1 MTRFIAYSQDKD
13 GTERRPMTGNVQ
25 MWRKFRDGTRA
36 VRTTCYMETRF
47 SWVLNMAAINHA
59 RIHIIG
65 PDQRG
70 GFVVEFRKHTGAR
83 LAFVVPANADSD
95 MLAYFQQRIPYGIA
109 VPDLNEPVGIAGHGA
124 TRKRFWP
131 PQE

>member
-1 MTRFIAYSQDKD
+1 MTRFIPYSQDKD

-36 VRTTCYMETRF
+36 VQLTMRAFTSSAHRP
-47 SWVLNMAAINHA
+47 A
-59 RIHIIG
+59 
-65 PDQRG
+65 G